1 MILHTVNK
9 SPFNSHCFSECLAF
23 CTAGSS
29 VLLIEDGVYA
39 AQSGTSYSDVIKT
52 RTDIHCYVLAA
63 DAIARG
69 IEHRL
74 CENIT
79 IVDDAGFV
87 ELTTIHRTV
96 QSWY

>member
-9 SPFNSHCFSECLAF
+9 SPFASHCFSECLAF

-39 AQSGTSYSDVIKT
+39 AQNGTAYSDVINT
-52 RTDIHCYVLAA
+52 RNDIHFYVLSA
-63 DAIARG
+63 DALARG

-74 CENIT
+74 CDNIT

-87 ELTTIHRTV
+87 ELTTTHHTV